1 MFLTDSQGDNQ
12 GANDAARLPGAQQY
26 RPATCVFLSAAP
38 ACDQVMIWQGK
49 AFGALLGVSIGGP
62 VGALFGAALGHMLDM
77 QAEARLERAGTP
89 GMDAPSVQE
98 AFFRA
103 TFQVMGHLAKAH
115 GRISEE
121 QIRAARAMMSELR
134 LGEREVQFA
143 IELYTAGKAKTFPL
157 DATLQRLAQ
166 VFAPHPELRRM
177 FVQIQLQ
184 AALWGSGL
192 NPPTRK
198 MLSRVCSALDVSA
211 YELVQME
218 ALLRMQKSSPNG
230 ASSNGSS
237 WGTQAP
243 GSRLQQA
250 YQVLGVPATASD
262 GDVTKAYRRLMSQ
275 NHPDKLHA
283 KGLPESMMKVAEEK
297 TRQILAAYEAIRAA
311 RGMR

>member
-1 MFLTDSQGDNQ
+1 
-12 GANDAARLPGAQQY
+12 
-26 RPATCVFLSAAP
+26 
-38 ACDQVMIWQGK
+38 MIWQGK
-49 AFGALLGVSIGGP
+49 AFGALLGVSIAGP

-77 QAEARLERAGTP
+77 QAEARQESAGAP
-89 GMDAPSVQE
+89 GSDAPNVQE

-103 TFQVMGHLAKAH
+103 TFQVMGHLAKAE

-134 LGEREVQFA
+134 LGEREVKFA
-143 IELYTAGKAKTFPL
+143 IELYTAGKAKAFPL

-184 AALWGSGL
+184 SALWGAGL

-230 ASSNGSS
+230 SSS

-243 GSRLQQA
+243 GARLKQA
-250 YQVLGVPATASD
+250 YEVLGVSAAASN

-297 TRQILAAYEAIRAA
+297 TRQILAAYEAIREA